1 MEIGGTYRYHIAT
14 ELSGLLRE
22 FGEFPGV
29 HQSVGTV
36 MFRAPFA
43 PFGKEL
49 IVISVTRA
57 LYEVLR
63 PHMRIKYLNL
73 TESWVRH
80 EDTRGRLADEPIPS
94 ENVNRRTVQRVG
106 MYSRS
111 YYWKSREYCQTCSKG
126 TATTET
132 VRGVTQRM

>member
-1 MEIGGTYRYHIAT
+1 MEIRGAYSYHIAT

-22 FGEFPGV
+22 FGKFPCI

-63 PHMRIKYLNL
+63 THMGIKYLNL
-73 TESWVRH
+73 TESWVR
-80 EDTRGRLADEPIPS
+80 
-94 ENVNRRTVQRVG
+94 
-106 MYSRS
+106 
-111 YYWKSREYCQTCSKG
+111 
-126 TATTET
+126 
-132 VRGVTQRM
+132 